1 MLCSNPVI
9 VNSHPF
15 ACGGCE
21 CCRINR
27 KRVWANRL
35 MLEAAEHGSN
45 AFVTLTYSQENLP
58 LCLTGLP
65 TLAPEHVRNWLK
77 RLRKQIAPARIR
89 YFLVGE
95 YGDHTERPHYHAALF
110 GFQRCK
116 NGRTLRFRNRALAD
130 KCCVN
135 CRIIQSSWGHGDV
148 EVGGLEEGSAR
159 YLCGYVLKKM
169 TRYDD
174 RRLHGRSPEFAR
186 MSLRPGLGHR
196 AMHDIADVIL
206 RYGLDKSEADV
217 PGAIR
222 RGSAIQPLGRYLRGQ
237 LRLMIGKEVTCPD
250 EVLMEAAEKLRP
262 VREAAFN
269 ASSSFKAAIVETFAQ
284 EVLNR
289 NSKARIF
296 SKRGHL

>member
-9 VNSHPF
+9 VHSQPF

-27 KRVWANRL
+27 KRVWQNRL

-58 LCLTGLP
+58 LCATGLP

-77 RLRKQIAPARIR
+77 RLRKKIDPHKVRF
-89 YFLVGE
+89 YLVGE
-95 YGDHTERPHYHAALF
+95 YGDHTERPHYHVALF
-110 GFQRCK
+110 GFGRCC
-116 NGRTLRFRNRALAD
+116 NGRTIRFRNRSMAD
-130 KCCVN
+130 QCCPN
-135 CRIIQSSWGHGDV
+135 CRIIQSTWGLGDV
-148 EVGGLEEGSAR
+148 DVGGLEEGSAR

-174 RRLHGRSPEFAR
+174 RRLHGRMPEFAR
-186 MSLRPGLGHR
+186 MSLRPGIGQR
-196 AMHDIADVIL
+196 SMHDIADVLL
-206 RYGLDKSEADV
+206 RYKLDQSETDV

-222 RGSAIQPLGRYLRGQ
+222 RGSTIHPLGRYLRQQ
-237 LRLMIGKEVTCPD
+237 LRLMVGQPVTCPD
-250 EVLMEAAEKLRP
+250 EVLLEAAERLRP

-269 ASSSFKAAIVETFAQ
+269 NSSSFKAAIVETFAQ
-284 EVLNR
+284 DVLNR
-289 NSKARIF
+289 NTKARIF
-296 SKRGHL
+296 TKRGHL